1 MEQTLGKDIV
11 ALQNDERA
19 ELSSLLD
26 ARTRAR
32 VKSIVD
38 DGTPAN
44 TKAAYR
50 SDMNYFWTWASAIDW
65 TEEPVWPV
73 PVEVVVRYIAD
84 HLEGLDP
91 HVEEHLIACGVKSKK
106 GPHAISTID
115 RRVSALSTFHRIKGV
130 QNPCSDPAVITLM
143 SKSRKAAARRGY
155 KPLKKKAIVKSIL
168 DQIIATTSENKL
180 IDIRDRALILFGWA
194 SGGRRRSEISSAIFA
209 NLELVD
215 GSYVYHMG
223 ITKTNQEGE
232 DVPVPVTGR
241 AASALKE
248 WLEVSGI
255 IKGPL
260 FRPIDRHG
268 NIGDGFMNDRTVARI
283 IKARIARA
291 GLDPRL
297 FGGHSLRS
305 GFLTEAGI
313 QNVNLLEAMKMSLH
327 KTVQVAAG
335 YHQAGGIL
343 HNEAASMLDTVLPDP
358 KAA

>member
-1 MEQTLGKDIV
+1 MKVETLGAIV
-11 ALQNDERA
+11 ETPVIDTRS
-19 ELSSLLD
+19 LSSFID
-26 ARTRAR
+26 DRTRAR
-32 VKSIVD
+32 LKSIID

-44 TKAAYR
+44 TKAAYK
-50 SDMNYFWTWASAIDW
+50 SDMNYFWTWAAAINW
-65 TEEPVWPV
+65 VEEPTWPV
-73 PVEVVVRYIAD
+73 PVDIVLRYVAD

-91 HVEEHLIACGVKSKK
+91 DVDEHLIACGVKTKK

-115 RRVSALSTFHRIKGV
+115 RRISALSTFHRMKGV
-130 QNPCSDPAVITLM
+130 ANPCADPTVITLM

-155 KPLKKKAIVKSIL
+155 KPFKKKAIVKTVL
-168 DQIIATTSENKL
+168 DQIIETTNEGRL

-194 SGGRRRSEISSAIFA
+194 SGGRRRSEIASAIVG
-209 NLELVD
+209 NLEEVD
-215 GSYVYHMG
+215 GSFVYHMG

-232 DVPVPVTGR
+232 DIPVPVTGR
-241 AASALKE
+241 AASALRE
-248 WLEVSGI
+248 WLNVSGI

-260 FRPIDRHG
+260 FRRIDRHG
-268 NIGDGFMNDRTVARI
+268 NIGDDFLNDRTVARI
-283 IKARIARA
+283 IKARTLKA

-297 FGGHSLRS
+297 FSGHSLRS

-343 HNEAASMLDTVLPDP
+343 HNEAASMLGNG
-358 KAA
+358 KEAA

>member
-1 MEQTLGKDIV
+1 MKDSG
-11 ALQNDERA
+11 ANRA
-19 ELSSLLD
+19 IIEDVNTQRELSSVLD
-26 ARTRAR
+26 DRTRSR
-32 VKSIVD
+32 LKSIID

-44 TKAAYR
+44 TKTAYK
-50 SDMNYFWTWASAIDW
+50 SDMNYFWTWSAAIGW
-65 TEEPVWPV
+65 AEEPVWPV
-73 PVEVVVRYIAD
+73 PVDIVVRFVVD

-91 HVEEHLIACGVKSKK
+91 EVEEDLIACGVKTKK

-130 QNPCSDPAVITLM
+130 ANPCSDPTIITLM

-155 KPLKKKAIVKSIL
+155 KPMKKKAVVKNIL
-168 DQIIATTSENKL
+168 DQMLATTEESRL

-194 SGGRRRSEISSAIFA
+194 SGGRRRSEIASAILA
-209 NLELVD
+209 NLEEVD

-232 DVPVPVTGR
+232 DIPVPVRGR
-241 AASALKE
+241 AADALREWLKE
-248 WLEVSGI
+248 ADI

-260 FRPIDRHG
+260 FRKVDRYG
-268 NIGDGFMNDRTVARI
+268 NIGSEALNDRTVARI
-283 IKARIARA
+283 IKSRAAKA

-297 FGGHSLRS
+297 FSGHSLRS

-343 HNEAASMLDTVLPDP
+343 HNEAASMLDRLPG
-358 KAA
+358 KEAA